1 MQAVHISDPTALYC
15 RIIHAALNTEEIP
28 SGKEG
33 YYFAVAHDMDMWE
46 FPDHHAAAVE
56 ARGLVTSDKPEV
68 YPSDEFAAKAID
80 LSVEF
85 LEILYE
91 SG

>member
-1 MQAVHISDPTALYC
+1 
-15 RIIHAALNTEEIP
+15 
-28 SGKEG
+28 
-33 YYFAVAHDMDMWE
+33 MDMWE

-80 LSVEF
+80 LPVEF